1 MKKLNIAIIGQGRS
15 GKDIHG
21 AYYIS
26 DRNVYYNVK
35 YVVDKDERRRR
46 ISEER
51 YPGCV
56 TLSDYR
62 ELLDKSDIDLVVN
75 ASFSDDHYR
84 ISKYLI
90 EHGFNVL
97 VEKPFGATY
106 REACTLIELAKAHG
120 VTVAAFQNSQVA
132 PYYEYAKK
140 LIADGTLGDVK
151 QISIRFNGFSR
162 RWDWQTLQKKCAG
175 GTYNTGP
182 HPIGLALGFLD
193 FDPATRIAY
202 SKLGTAL
209 TSGDGDDY
217 SKIILEAPGKPCI
230 DIEIISCD
238 AYCDYNVKVM
248 GSRGNYKCTI
258 SKYECTYIVD
268 GENPERPVIEHFLED
283 ECGNPL
289 YCSEQLI
296 KHTESGSF
304 DGTAFDIGTA
314 RIYEDMYYKI
324 TENRPLRVTPE
335 MSAAIVGVIESVV
348 AATPL
353 PVKFI

>member
-21 AYYIS
+21 VYYLS
-26 DRNVYYNVK
+26 ERNVYYNVK
-35 YVVDKDERRRR
+35 YVVDYDERRRR

-56 TLSDYR
+56 TFADYR
-62 ELLDKSDIDLVVN
+62 ELLDKKDIDLVVN
-75 ASFSDDHYR
+75 ASFSDDHFSV
-84 ISKYLI
+84 SKDLI

-97 VEKPFGATY
+97 VEKPFGGTY

-132 PYYEYAKK
+132 PYFEYAKK

-151 QISIRFNGFSR
+151 QVSIRFNGFSR

-182 HPIGLALGFLD
+182 HPVGLALGFLD
-193 FDPATRIAY
+193 FDPHTRIAY
-202 SKLGTAL
+202 SKLDTAL

-217 SKIILEAPGKPCI
+217 SKIILEAPGKPCV

-248 GSRGNYKCTI
+248 GSRGTYKCTI

-268 GENPERPVIEHFLED
+268 GENPEKPVVEHFLED
-283 ECGNPL
+283 ENGNPL
-289 YCSEQLI
+289 YCSENLV

-304 DGTAFDIGTA
+304 EGNSFDIGTA

-335 MSAAIVGVIESVV
+335 MSAAIVNVIESVV
-348 AATPL
+348 AANHL

>member
-75 ASFSDDHYR
+75 ASFSDDHYP
-84 ISKYLI
+84 ISKDLI

-304 DGTAFDIGTA
+304 EGTSFDIGTA

-324 TENRPLRVTPE
+324 TEDRPLRVTPE
-335 MSAAIVGVIESVV
+335 MSAAIVSVIESVV
-348 AATPL
+348 AANHL